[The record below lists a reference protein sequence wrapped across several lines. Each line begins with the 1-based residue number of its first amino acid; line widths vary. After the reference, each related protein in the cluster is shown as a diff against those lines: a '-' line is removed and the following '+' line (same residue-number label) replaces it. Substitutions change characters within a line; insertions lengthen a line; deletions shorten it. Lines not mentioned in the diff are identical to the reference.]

1 MKNPTKAFTNNFI
14 SLFLS
19 IIILCL
25 ILFLGAGCQN
35 SKLPDEGDSIVA
47 DTNGAD
53 NNDADNNSADTNGG
67 DSGGQ
72 VAIQTDDVN
81 SVRFADVM
89 GDVQFVK
96 SNDTLWFQAVVGM
109 QLNLNDTLATQVAS
123 EADLDVD
130 QDKHVLVGEEVRLA
144 IATLLKEVGN
154 SKATALRVDTGT
166 VYVRIQRKLEQ
177 DETFEV
183 ITPTCIMGVRGTH
196 FVVEVLGGDTTISV
210 IEGTVEGQLLAPT
223 ASDSDQPLTPQKDM
237 AKFTVKANQRLVIPL
252 GTQTEKEWIRSKLT
266 PELLPVFVLT
276 EIDKNSEN
284 LPNIYQKPLGGAI
297 REAQEKAKISAATL
311 GATRLTV
318 SGARYVDPLTGHV
331 YARFDRAGTFKE
343 AKDWCEAQGGHLITI
358 STAEEQAIAEGLMAQ
373 GPKSFYLI
381 GLYQKTGA
389 KEPNQGFVWVTEEM
403 VTFERWHREND
414 VQTEPNNSGLDGA
427 SETHVTMV
435 NAGPW
440 PKGDWN
446 DQNLNSLKGSYGL
459 ICEWESIADVRILP
473 ASELGGGQR
482 DQLATTKPVDTTLT
496 PAISQPTGITD
507 PIGMTDPIGITKPTG
522 TIKPIDITIAGEVTT
537 LVPVTK
543 PLVQPVTKPALQPVT
558 TVATTTSATGL
569 EALNWVTATAVQ
581 FPFNTRLM
589 TYDLFMQQNL
599 GDGIESLIKT
609 IGIDVKTKT
618 ETQVKWVYTD
628 GLRQL
633 SVATVDGKI
642 VSILQKNLIDSLCSQ
657 DFEVLA
663 FRVRVSGLTTL
674 EEVRQTMG
682 TKGVIESKIQLDT
695 GDMST
700 TWIWSD
706 ARGYIFAATVNETQ
720 NTFDSSFRNLK

>member
-1 MKNPTKAFTNNFI
+1 MKTNYRFIPFLCLTLLLTCFLLLSASCQNTKA
-14 SLFLS
+14 
-19 IIILCL
+19 
-25 ILFLGAGCQN
+25 
-35 SKLPDEGDSIVA
+35 PDD
-47 DTNGAD
+47 
-53 NNDADNNSADTNGG
+53 GG
-67 DSGGQ
+67 VSVDSGLPSEQAGGENGEPTNEQ
-72 VAIQTDDVN
+72 GTQNKPAIDTDDVN

-96 SNDTLWFQAVVGM
+96 GNDTLWFQAVVGM

-144 IATLLKEVGN
+144 VATLLKEVGN
-154 SKATALRVDTGT
+154 SKATALRLDTGT
-166 VYVRIQRKLEQ
+166 LYVRIQRKLEQ

-196 FVVEVLGGDTTISV
+196 FVVEVVGGDTTISV
-210 IEGTVEGQLLAPT
+210 IEGTVEGQLLSPT
-223 ASDSDQPLTPQKDM
+223 AMDSDQPQTPQKDM
-237 AKFTVKANQRLVIPL
+237 AKFTVKTNQRLVIPL

-266 PELLPVFVLT
+266 PEQLPVFVLT
-276 EIDKNSEN
+276 EIEKNSEN
-284 LPNIYQKPLGGAI
+284 LPSVYQKPLGEAI
-297 REAQEKAKISAATL
+297 VKSQENAIENSSTL
-311 GATRLTV
+311 GAKRLNV
-318 SGARYVDPLTGHV
+318 SGARYIDPLTGHV
-331 YARFDRAGTFKE
+331 YARFDQAGTFKE
-343 AKDWCEAQGGHLITI
+343 AKDWCQAQWGHLVTI
-358 STAEEQAIAEGLMAQ
+358 STAQEQAIAEGLMAQ

-381 GLYQKTGA
+381 GFFQKTGA
-389 KEPNQGFVWVTEEM
+389 KEPDQGFVWVTEEP

-414 VQTEPNNSGLDGA
+414 IQTEPNNSGLNGTA
-427 SETHVTMV
+427 ETHVTMV

-440 PKGDWN
+440 PRGDWN

-459 ICEWESIADVRILP
+459 ICEWESIGDVRILP
-473 ASELGGGQR
+473 ASDLGGGQR
-482 DQLATTKPVDTTLT
+482 DDLGTTKPVDTTLT
-496 PAISQPTGITD
+496 PATSQSIDITKPNVTLKPIEVTIAGQISTIVPITKPQVQP
-507 PIGMTDPIGITKPTG
+507 ITKPT
-522 TIKPIDITIAGEVTT
+522 
-537 LVPVTK
+537 
-543 PLVQPVTKPALQPVT
+543 LQPVT
-558 TVATTTSATGL
+558 TVATTTSATNL
-569 EALNWVTATAVQ
+569 EPLNWVTATGELY
-581 FPFNTRLM
+581 PFNTRLM

-642 VSILQKNLIDSLCSQ
+642 VSILQKNLMDSLCPQ

-682 TKGVIESKIQLDT
+682 TRGVIESKIQLDT
-695 GDMST
+695 GDVST

-706 ARGYIFAATVNETQ
+706 ARGYIFGATVNETQ